1 MSVLLTLVV
10 LVVVFALL
18 YWLITS
24 APIPGPMG
32 PVIKWAL
39 SAILIIIAVFTLLNM
54 AHVKIPF
61 P

>member
-1 MSVLLTLVV
+1 MSLLITLVV

-39 SAILIIIAVFTLLNM
+39 SAILIIFAIFYLIKFAGL
-54 AHVKIPF
+54 KIP
-61 P
+61 